1 MRRHIA
7 LAAVLTTL
15 SVSPVFAASWGDVLD
30 KVQTQVPAASG
41 SSSTSGTSSTSVT
54 GLSNTDMVA
63 GLKEALSAGTKK
75 AVTSLGRQDGYL
87 GNQAVKILLPDSIKK
102 LEAPL
107 RMAGQGQLLDEL
119 ILTMNRAAEKAV
131 PEAANILGDSVKAMT
146 VQDAKGILTG
156 PQDAA
161 TQYFRKTSGEK
172 ITTRMLPIV
181 AKATESAGVT
191 KAYKR
196 LLANP
201 LASSLAQAYGAD
213 LDSYV
218 AGEAVDGLFT
228 MIAQEEAAIR
238 TNPAERTTSILKKV
252 FGAK

>member
-30 KVQTQVPAASG
+30 KVQTQIPA
-41 SSSTSGTSSTSVT
+41 TSGTSGSSATSAA

-63 GLKEALSAGTKK
+63 GLKEALSVGTKK
-75 AVTSLGRQDGYL
+75 AVTSLGQQDGYL

>member
-30 KVQTQVPAASG
+30 KVQTQIPAASG
-41 SSSTSGTSSTSVT
+41 SSSTSATSAA

-63 GLKEALSAGTKK
+63 GLKEALSVGTKK
-75 AVTSLGRQDGYL
+75 AVTSLGQQDGYL

-172 ITTRMLPIV
+172 ITTKMLPIV

>member
-30 KVQTQVPAASG
+30 KVQTQIPA
-41 SSSTSGTSSTSVT
+41 TSGTSSTSGTSVA

-63 GLKEALSAGTKK
+63 GLKEALSVGTKK
-75 AVTSLGRQDGYL
+75 AVTSLGQQDGYL

>member
-1 MRRHIA
+1 MRRQLVLTVLLSTLCATPA
-7 LAAVLTTL
+7 LAGWA
-15 SVSPVFAASWGDVLD
+15 DVLD
-30 KVQTQVPAASG
+30 KVQSQVPASSG
-41 SSSTSGTSSTSVT
+41 STASTNSAA
-54 GLSNTDMVA
+54 GLSEGEIGK
-63 GLKEALSAGTKK
+63 GLKEALAVGTKK
-75 AVTSLGRQDGYL
+75 AVTSLGQQDGYF
-87 GNQAVKILLPDSIKK
+87 GNQAVRILLPDSIKK

-107 RMAGQGQLLDEL
+107 RMAGQGQLIDDL

-131 PEAANILGDSVKAMT
+131 PESASILADAVKAMT

-172 ITTRMLPIV
+172 ITAQMMPIV

-196 LLANP
+196 LTANP

-213 LDSYV
+213 VDRYV
-218 AGEAVDGLFT
+218 TGEAVNGLFT
-228 MIAQEEAAIR
+228 MIAEEEKGIR
-238 TNPAERTTSILKKV
+238 TNPVERTTDILKKV
-252 FGAK
+252 FGSK